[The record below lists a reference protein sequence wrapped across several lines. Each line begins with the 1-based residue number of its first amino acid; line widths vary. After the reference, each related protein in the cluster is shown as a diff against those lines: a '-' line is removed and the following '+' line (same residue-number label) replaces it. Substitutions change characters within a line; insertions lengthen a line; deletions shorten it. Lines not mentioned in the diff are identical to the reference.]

1 MLVLLA
7 ALAAATTRI
16 GLGSLVSCTAFRNP
30 ALLAKMAVTVDEVSG
45 GRLTLGLGAG
55 SQPEEFVAFGYPTDD
70 AIGRFEEAV
79 IIIGGLLRDGQ
90 IDFVGRHSRARDCEL
105 RPRGPRPSGP
115 PILIAA
121 RSPRMD
127 RLAARHADGWNAAWP
142 NRAQALARGSPL
154 STQPAERSVAIRP
167 PLERSVGVMVD
178 LPARGPSRTDR
189 RLELA
194 IELLERI
201 GGGEPL
207 DRASLQPL
215 AGSAAEIAAELRA
228 CADLGITSA
237 QIWLDP
243 PDLAGVEAFAPVL
256 ELLGPGRRG
265 CSLRR
270 VDRVTRLET
279 RVHGEA
285 TAPLHANTG
294 QRSGPLRFSTGWDV
308 IGTTACG
315 GNSRTAGR
323 LDQAREAARWPVSA
337 PGSLRPVREGKAVIT
352 RLLRF
357 PLLGGWAGGWCS
369 VSGRDG
375 EYPCDVLC
383 GEELGR

>member
-1 MLVLLA
+1 MAVPAGRPLTVGLLLPTNEGMVDGAMPRWPELLAIARHAEAVGFDALWVADHLGVLDDPLRPGDGPMGTWECWSVLA

-16 GLGSLVSCTAFRNP
+16 RLGSLVSCTAFRNP

-55 SQPEEFVAFGYPTDD
+55 SQPEEFAAFGYPTDD

-79 IIIGGLLRDGQ
+79 TIIGGLLRDGQ
-90 IDFVGRHSRARDCEL
+90 IDFVGRHSQARECEL
-105 RPRGPRPSGP
+105 RPRGPRPAGP

-121 RSPRMD
+121 RSPRVD

-142 NRAQALARGSPL
+142 NRAQALTPRIAAIDAACRKVGRD
-154 STQPAERSVAIRP
+154 PAS
-167 PLERSVGVMVD
+167 LERSVGVMVD

-228 CADLGITSA
+228 CADLGITHA

-256 ELLGPGRRG
+256 ELLGPAAA
-265 CSLRR
+265 
-270 VDRVTRLET
+270 D
-279 RVHGEA
+279 
-285 TAPLHANTG
+285 
-294 QRSGPLRFSTGWDV
+294 
-308 IGTTACG
+308 
-315 GNSRTAGR
+315 
-323 LDQAREAARWPVSA
+323 AR
-337 PGSLRPVREGKAVIT
+337 
-352 RLLRF
+352 
-357 PLLGGWAGGWCS
+357 
-369 VSGRDG
+369 
-375 EYPCDVLC
+375 
-383 GEELGR
+383 

>member
-1 MLVLLA
+1 MAVPAGRPLTVGLLLPTNEGMVDGAMPRWPELLAIARHAEAVGFDALWVADHLGVLDDPLRPGDGPMGTWECWSVLA

-16 GLGSLVSCTAFRNP
+16 RLGSLVSCTAFRNP

-55 SQPEEFVAFGYPTDD
+55 SQPEEFAAFGYPTDD

-79 IIIGGLLRDGQ
+79 TIIGGLLRDGQ
-90 IDFVGRHSRARDCEL
+90 IDFVGRHSQARECEL
-105 RPRGPRPSGP
+105 RPRGPRPAGP

-121 RSPRMD
+121 RSPRVD

-142 NRAQALARGSPL
+142 NRAQALTPRIAAIDAACRKVGRD
-154 STQPAERSVAIRP
+154 PAS
-167 PLERSVGVMVD
+167 LERSVGVMVD

-228 CADLGITSA
+228 CADLGITHA

-256 ELLGPGRRG
+256 ELLG
-265 CSLRR
+265 SAAA
-270 VDRVTRLET
+270 D
-279 RVHGEA
+279 
-285 TAPLHANTG
+285 
-294 QRSGPLRFSTGWDV
+294 
-308 IGTTACG
+308 
-315 GNSRTAGR
+315 
-323 LDQAREAARWPVSA
+323 AR
-337 PGSLRPVREGKAVIT
+337 
-352 RLLRF
+352 
-357 PLLGGWAGGWCS
+357 
-369 VSGRDG
+369 
-375 EYPCDVLC
+375 
-383 GEELGR
+383 

>member
-1 MLVLLA
+1 MAVPAGRPLTVGLLLPTNEGMVDGAMPRWPELLAIARHAEAVGFDALWVADHLGVLDDPLRPGDGPMGTWECWSVLA

-16 GLGSLVSCTAFRNP
+16 RLGSLVSCTAFRNP

-55 SQPEEFVAFGYPTDD
+55 SQPEEFAAFGYPTDD

-79 IIIGGLLRDGQ
+79 TIIGGLLRDGQ
-90 IDFVGRHSRARDCEL
+90 IDFVGRHSQARECEL
-105 RPRGPRPSGP
+105 RPRGPRPAGP

-121 RSPRMD
+121 RSPRVD

-142 NRAQALARGSPL
+142 NRAQALAPRIADIDAACRKVGRD
-154 STQPAERSVAIRP
+154 PAS
-167 PLERSVGVMVD
+167 LERSVGVMVD

-243 PDLAGVEAFAPVL
+243 LDLAGVEAFAPVL
-256 ELLGPGRRG
+256 ELLGPA
-265 CSLRR
+265 
-270 VDRVTRLET
+270 VAD
-279 RVHGEA
+279 
-285 TAPLHANTG
+285 
-294 QRSGPLRFSTGWDV
+294 
-308 IGTTACG
+308 
-315 GNSRTAGR
+315 
-323 LDQAREAARWPVSA
+323 AR
-337 PGSLRPVREGKAVIT
+337 
-352 RLLRF
+352 
-357 PLLGGWAGGWCS
+357 
-369 VSGRDG
+369 
-375 EYPCDVLC
+375 
-383 GEELGR
+383 

>member
-1 MLVLLA
+1 MAVPAGRPLTVGLLLPTNEGMVDGAMPRWPELLA
-7 ALAAATTRI
+7 IARHAEAVGFDALWVADHLGVLDDPLRPGDGPMGTWECWSVLASLAAATTRI

-55 SQPEEFVAFGYPTDD
+55 SQPEEFAAFGYPTDD

-79 IIIGGLLRDGQ
+79 TIIGGLLRDGQ
-90 IDFVGRHSRARDCEL
+90 IDFVGRHYQARECEL
-105 RPRGPRPSGP
+105 RPRGPRPAGP

-142 NRAQALARGSPL
+142 NRAQALAPRIAAIDAACRKVGRD
-154 STQPAERSVAIRP
+154 PAS
-167 PLERSVGVMVD
+167 LERSVGVMVD

-215 AGSAAEIAAELRA
+215 AGSAAEIAVELRA

-256 ELLGPGRRG
+256 ELLGPAAA
-265 CSLRR
+265 
-270 VDRVTRLET
+270 D
-279 RVHGEA
+279 
-285 TAPLHANTG
+285 
-294 QRSGPLRFSTGWDV
+294 
-308 IGTTACG
+308 
-315 GNSRTAGR
+315 
-323 LDQAREAARWPVSA
+323 AR
-337 PGSLRPVREGKAVIT
+337 
-352 RLLRF
+352 
-357 PLLGGWAGGWCS
+357 
-369 VSGRDG
+369 
-375 EYPCDVLC
+375 
-383 GEELGR
+383 

>member
-1 MLVLLA
+1 MAVPAGRPLTVGLLLPTNEGMVAGAMPRWPDLLA
-7 ALAAATTRI
+7 IARHAEAVGFDALWVADHLGVLDDPLRPGDGPMGTWECWSLLASLAAATTRI

-79 IIIGGLLRDGQ
+79 TIIGGLLRDGQ
-90 IDFVGRHSRARDCEL
+90 IDFVGRHSQARDCEL

-142 NRAQALARGSPL
+142 NRAQALAPRIAAIDAACRKVGRD
-154 STQPAERSVAIRP
+154 PAS
-167 PLERSVGVMVD
+167 LERSVGVMVD

-228 CADLGITSA
+228 CADLGITHA

-256 ELLGPGRRG
+256 ELLGPAAA
-265 CSLRR
+265 
-270 VDRVTRLET
+270 D
-279 RVHGEA
+279 
-285 TAPLHANTG
+285 
-294 QRSGPLRFSTGWDV
+294 
-308 IGTTACG
+308 
-315 GNSRTAGR
+315 
-323 LDQAREAARWPVSA
+323 AR
-337 PGSLRPVREGKAVIT
+337 
-352 RLLRF
+352 
-357 PLLGGWAGGWCS
+357 
-369 VSGRDG
+369 
-375 EYPCDVLC
+375 
-383 GEELGR
+383 